1 MEHQTIHK
9 IDCQKCVFMLL
20 LLVFFSLSYPQFKY
34 KFIYSFI
41 HCALQQ
47 TSVSFRFY
55 IAVVLTKKH
64 MAACEHT
71 SQHNTTQ
78 HNANETYAVVF

>member
-1 MEHQTIHK
+1 M
-9 IDCQKCVFMLL
+9 CVH
-20 LLVFFSLSYPQFKY
+20 VGFFLSYPQFKY

-55 IAVVLTKKH
+55 IAVVLTKKTYGSMWTH
-64 MAACEHT
+64 KPT
-71 SQHNTTQ
+71 K